1 MAKTVMAKMAKVSA
15 AAAISGQQLSM
26 AWLAVNGNNGKQ
38 WHNIEIIEA
47 KKAMAKIMAKCNNE
61 NQLMA

>member
-38 WHNIEIIEA
+38 WHNIEIM
-47 KKAMAKIMAKCNNE
+47 KRRRQWRK
-61 NQLMA
+61 